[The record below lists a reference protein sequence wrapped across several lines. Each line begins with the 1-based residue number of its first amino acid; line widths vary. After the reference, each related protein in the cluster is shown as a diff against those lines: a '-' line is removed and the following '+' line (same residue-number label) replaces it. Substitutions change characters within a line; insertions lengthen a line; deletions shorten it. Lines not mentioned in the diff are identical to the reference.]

1 MREEIGLTS
10 ELEEKSTGNG
20 LFQFSRNLALREV
33 IGTLHGFELYESEVE
48 IRSRNVII
56 WEFFHGGILVTI
68 CMADRE
74 AIF

>member
-1 MREEIGLTS
+1 
-10 ELEEKSTGNG
+10 
-20 LFQFSRNLALREV
+20 V